1 MCLENVLNHFER
13 IIYIQFKFMELKC
26 KSMAL
31 KQYQGQMFDSQ
42 NIEKNVECKLLGQKV
57 SLNCVNINLMYVFN
71 AFRIL

>member
-13 IIYIQFKFMELKC
+13 MIYIQFKFMELKC

-42 NIEKNVECKLLGQKV
+42 NIEKTLTVSYLGKKCH
-57 SLNCVNINLMYVFN
+57 LT
-71 AFRIL
+71 A